1 MGCGGLSFMSLKSF
15 ETIPL
20 MKSRVQ
26 GKMEEG
32 LYRLL
37 PGQNLTLNIL
47 EFLPGSITVRCL
59 DINLMLC
66 LLIHKINNN

>member
-1 MGCGGLSFMSLKSF
+1 MGCGGVSFISLKSCEAVPF
-15 ETIPL
+15 

-37 PGQNLTLNIL
+37 PGQNLSINIL
-47 EFLPGSITVRCL
+47 EFLPGSIIVRCL
-59 DINLMLC
+59 GINLMLC
-66 LLIHKINNN
+66 FSF